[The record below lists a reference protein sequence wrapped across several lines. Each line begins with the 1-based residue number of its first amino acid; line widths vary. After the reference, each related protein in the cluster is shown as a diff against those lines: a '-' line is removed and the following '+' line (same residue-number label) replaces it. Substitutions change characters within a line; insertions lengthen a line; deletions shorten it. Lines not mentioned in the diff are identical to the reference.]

1 MRPPWVWVGRVVLGL
16 ARLLLLRVGLGLT
29 IDPVRAVTEQGIA
42 LPSPSAISSMRA
54 VGGGF
59 VGIGLLLLAH
69 LAARRWLR
77 SGLILLLTF
86 AGALTAGRLVGLA
99 LDGPAPFTLKVLK
112 PEVALVAL
120 SGLALLTT
128 FRRQRSTTDPS
139 IGKRGGPRAAWG
151 QEDAVR

>member
-16 ARLLLLRVGLGLT
+16 AGLLLLRVGFGLMF
-29 IDPVRAVTEQGIA
+29 DPIRAVTEQGIA
-42 LPSPSAISSMRA
+42 LPSSSAVTSMRA

-112 PEVALVAL
+112 PEVALVVL

-128 FRRQRSTTDPS
+128 FRRQTSTTVS
-139 IGKRGGPRAAWG
+139 STGEREGARAAWD
-151 QEDAVR
+151 QENALR

>member
-16 ARLLLLRVGLGLT
+16 AGLLLLRVGLGLMF
-29 IDPVRAVTEQGIA
+29 DPVRAVMEQGIA
-42 LPSPSAISSMRA
+42 LPSPSAVTSMRA

-59 VGIGLLLLAH
+59 VGVGLLLLAT
-69 LAARRWLR
+69 LPSQRWIR

-86 AGALTAGRLVGLA
+86 AGALTAGRLVGLV

-112 PEVALVAL
+112 PEVALVVL

-128 FRRQRSTTDPS
+128 FRRHKSATASS
-139 IGKRGGPRAAWG
+139 IGEREGPGAAWG
-151 QEDAVR
+151 QEDSLG

>member
-16 ARLLLLRVGLGLT
+16 AGLLLLRVGFGLMF
-29 IDPVRAVTEQGIA
+29 DPVRAVTEPGIA
-42 LPSPSAISSMRA
+42 LPSPSAVTSMRA

-59 VGIGLLLLAH
+59 VGVGLLLLAT
-69 LAARRWLR
+69 LPSLRWIR
-77 SGLILLLTF
+77 SGLILLVTF

-112 PEVALVAL
+112 PEVALVVL

-128 FRRQRSTTDPS
+128 FRRQTSTTVS
-139 IGKRGGPRAAWG
+139 STGEREGARAAWD
-151 QEDAVR
+151 QENALR

>member
-1 MRPPWVWVGRVVLGL
+1 MRHLWVWVGRVVLGL
-16 ARLLLLRVGLGLT
+16 AGLLLLRVGFGLMF
-29 IDPVRAVTEQGIA
+29 DPVRAVTEQGIA
-42 LPSPSAISSMRA
+42 LPSPSAVTSMRA

-59 VGIGLLLLAH
+59 VGVGLLLLAT
-69 LAARRWLR
+69 LPSQRWIR

-120 SGLALLTT
+120 SLLALLTT
-128 FRRQRSTTDPS
+128 FRRQRSTTGAS
-139 IGKRGGPRAAWG
+139 IGEREGPRAAWS
-151 QEDAVR
+151 QEDALR

>member
-1 MRPPWVWVGRVVLGL
+1 MRHLRVWGGRVVLGL
-16 ARLLLLRVGLGLT
+16 AGLLLLRVGFGLMF
-29 IDPVRAVTEQGIA
+29 DPIRAVTEQGIA

-112 PEVALVAL
+112 PEVALVVL

>member
-16 ARLLLLRVGLGLT
+16 AGLLLLRVGLGLT

-112 PEVALVAL
+112 PEVALVVL

-128 FRRQRSTTDPS
+128 FRRQRSTTDSS
-139 IGKRGGPRAAWG
+139 IGEQGGPRAAWG
-151 QEDAVR
+151 QEDALR

>member
-16 ARLLLLRVGLGLT
+16 AGLLLLRVGLGLT

-99 LDGPAPFTLKVLK
+99 LDGPAPFTLKVLR
-112 PEVALVAL
+112 PEVALVVL

-128 FRRQRSTTDPS
+128 FRRQEATTSSNTGEP
-139 IGKRGGPRAAWG
+139 IGRAAAFG
-151 QEDAVR
+151 RKDALP

>member
-1 MRPPWVWVGRVVLGL
+1 MRHLWVWVSRVVLGL
-16 ARLLLLRVGLGLT
+16 AGLLLLRVGFGLMF
-29 IDPVRAVTEQGIA
+29 DPVRAVMEQGIA
-42 LPSPSAISSMRA
+42 LPSPSAVTSMRA

-59 VGIGLLLLAH
+59 VGVGLLLLAT
-69 LAARRWLR
+69 LASQRWIR

-128 FRRQRSTTDPS
+128 FKRQRSTTGSS
-139 IGKRGGPRAAWG
+139 IGERGGPRAAWG
-151 QEDAVR
+151 QEDALR